1 MGTMGVKIKV
11 MPTSPEVDL
20 TSIEEILKEI
30 VESKGGRNRE
40 YETQPVA
47 FGLNSIITF
56 FEWPEEQA
64 LEEIEDAFEKTK
76 NVNSIQIIDMRKID

>member
-11 MPTSPEVDL
+11 MPNSPEADL
-20 TSIEEILKEI
+20 STIEETLKEI

-40 YETQPVA
+40 YIIEPVA
-47 FGLNSIITF
+47 FGLNAVIAF

-64 LEEIEDAFEKTK
+64 LEEVEDDFENVI